1 MATISS
7 SIPLAANMKILVDTA
22 SQAEID
28 DALAVKYASVIGTIN
43 TRATQGYSTRVFNY
57 SSYSSFDGGT
67 LDGGVIANEAEFTA
81 LMVRYGYTVTKS
93 DVNNDSFTTVT
104 VSWATVV

>member
-7 SIPLAANMKILVDTA
+7 SIPLAANMKILVDSQ

-28 DALAVKYASVIGTIN
+28 DALALKYATVITTIA
-43 TRATQGYSTRVFNY
+43 TRAAQGYSTRVFNY
-57 SSYSSFDGGT
+57 SGYSAFDGGA
-67 LDGGVIANEAEFTA
+67 LEGGVVANEAEFTA
-81 LMVRYGYTVTKS
+81 LMTRYGYTVTKS
-93 DVNNDSFTTVT
+93 DTNNDSFTTVT